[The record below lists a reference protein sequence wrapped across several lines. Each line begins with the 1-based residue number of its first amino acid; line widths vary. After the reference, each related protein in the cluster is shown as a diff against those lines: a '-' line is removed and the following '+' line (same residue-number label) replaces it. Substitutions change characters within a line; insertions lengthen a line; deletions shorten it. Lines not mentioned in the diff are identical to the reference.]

1 MAEISELGYQHI
13 RNYIEENW
21 KFIELQDEL
30 GAKVLRL
37 DTSDSRVSWTHT
49 PGAEVL
55 ELSIVVTGSDA
66 EITLPQKLAA
76 SAVYTSAEA
85 TEPVTLVEPFSNFEL
100 STTEDKLTIHHKIE
114 VPELIVI

>member
-21 KFIELQDEL
+21 RFIELQDDL
-30 GAKVLRL
+30 GAKVIRL
-37 DTSDSRVSWTHT
+37 ETTDPRVTWTHA

-66 EITLPQKLAA
+66 EITLPQKLAS
-76 SAVYTSAEA
+76 SAVYTSADA

-100 STTEDKLTIHHKIE
+100 STTEDQLTIRHKIE
-114 VPELIVI
+114 VPELII